1 MANIAITFADQP
13 DGLVN
18 VQVYLD
24 GVVEGAPPT
33 PAQKLATAMLQSA
46 KAEAGVTDIDIKH

>member
-33 PAQKLATAMLQSA
+33 PAQTLAAAMLQSA